1 MFKFKKLVF
10 RGDFNAASLI
20 IILAPIVIQ
29 IGSKLTSL
37 PGYNSINGIAYKDAV
52 NWELCSKSLAI
63 YGQFPSNIN
72 DWCLRRPIHIE
83 IVSMIYRIL
92 NSFDLLYFCS
102 SVLFSITLFFL
113 FKYLTQV
120 FSSLVSIC
128 VVTASLFFWII
139 FANNMM
145 LSETLALILGNVAS
159 IYLLR
164 SIKSISLSNITILYI
179 TLILVELIRPGN
191 ILIYI
196 APIFLLINFVK
207 KIKNKISI
215 VVLMLS
221 VPFLYAFVLKSIANL
236 LGYSSYQ
243 TAGNT
248 WATIYG
254 LANSNSTWQEAYAM
268 IPVGV
273 GNSEIVTNQ
282 YLKNRTLE
290 ALSDHP
296 LSIFQSLIENFFYMF
311 SDVFPFFSPVNFFI
325 PNFFQALIFLIQ
337 SILLFLLIIQIK
349 KNKCNFAFKFF
360 SIFVIASSLI
370 FYAASWKSEASR
382 ALAPT
387 LILLIITIFCFTY
400 KIKSNTSL
408 TLKSLN
414 GQNSSKSN
422 KQIFISLLII
432 LIPLV
437 FLSSTMLLNRIPDT
451 RIYKLT
457 ADCKSKSFQFDYKT
471 VESIEID
478 SIRSFSVF
486 SWSELIKKLPS
497 GVLIQGLAL
506 EGEQINAY
514 TVFLP
519 GRTQVD
525 TKFIQS
531 TCFSLSGETIY
542 TPVLHELNFR
552 EVFIP

>member
-1 MFKFKKLVF
+1 MLKFKQLEF
-10 RGDFNAASLI
+10 RGDFNATSIFLTLSPVI
-20 IILAPIVIQ
+20 IQ
-29 IGSKLTSL
+29 IISKLTAL
-37 PGYNSINGIAYKDAV
+37 PGYNDINGIAYKDAV

-83 IVSMIYRIL
+83 IISMFYRIL
-92 NSFDLLYFCS
+92 NSFDLLYFCAS
-102 SVLFSITLFFL
+102 LLFSITLFFL
-113 FKYLTQV
+113 FKHLTQV
-120 FSSLVSIC
+120 FSFLVSIC

-164 SIKSISLSNITILYI
+164 SIMSLSLSNITILYT
-179 TLILVELIRPGN
+179 TLILIELIRPGN

-196 APIFLLINFVK
+196 APIFLLINFAK
-207 KIKNKISI
+207 KIKTKISI
-215 VVLMLS
+215 VVLILS
-221 VPFLYAFVLKSIANL
+221 VPFLYVFILKSLAKL
-236 LGYSSYQ
+236 LGYDSYQ

-268 IPVGV
+268 IPSGV
-273 GNSEIVTNQ
+273 GNSEIITNQ

-290 ALSDHP
+290 ELSNHP
-296 LSIFQSLIENFFYMF
+296 LSIVQSLVENFFYMF

-325 PNFFQALIFLIQ
+325 PNFLQTIFFLIQ
-337 SILLFLLIIQIK
+337 SLLILLLSIKVK
-349 KNKCNFAFKFF
+349 KNKSNFAFKFF
-360 SIFVIASSLI
+360 SIFVISSSLI
-370 FYAASWKSEASR
+370 FYAASWKSEAPR

-387 LILLIITIFCFTY
+387 LILLIITIFCFTC
-400 KIKSNTSL
+400 KVKSNISL
-408 TLKSLN
+408 TLMSSN

-422 KQIFISLLII
+422 KQILNSTLII

-451 RIYKLT
+451 RTYNLT
-457 ADCKSKSFQFDYKT
+457 TDCKSKSFKFDFKT
-471 VESIEID
+471 VESVEID
-478 SIRSFSVF
+478 SIQSFSVF
-486 SWSELIKKLPS
+486 GWSELIKKLPS

-506 EGEQINAY
+506 EGERIDAY

-519 GRTQVD
+519 DHMQVD
-525 TKFIQS
+525 AKFIQS
-531 TCFSLSGETIY
+531 TCFSFNSESIY
-542 TPVLHELNFR
+542 SPILKELNFQ
-552 EVFIP
+552 EVSIA

>member
-1 MFKFKKLVF
+1 MLKFKRLVF
-10 RGDFNAASLI
+10 RGNINAAFLI

-29 IGSKLTSL
+29 IGSRLTSL

-52 NWELCSKSLAI
+52 NWELCSKSLAT
-63 YGQFPSNIN
+63 YGQFPNNIN

-102 SVLFSITLFFL
+102 SLLFSITLFFL
-113 FKYLTQV
+113 FKYLVQV
-120 FSSLVSIC
+120 FSSSVSIC

-164 SIKSISLSNITILYI
+164 SIKSISLSNITILYT

-196 APIFLLINFVK
+196 APIFLLINFAK
-207 KIKNKISI
+207 KIKAKISI
-215 VVLMLS
+215 FVLMLS
-221 VPFLYAFVLKSIANL
+221 VPFLYAFILKSIAKL
-236 LGYSSYQ
+236 IGYSSYQ

-254 LANSNSTWQEAYAM
+254 LANSNSTWQEAYAI
-268 IPVGV
+268 IPGGV
-273 GNSEIVTNQ
+273 GNSEIITNQ

-290 ALSDHP
+290 ELSDHP
-296 LSIFQSLIENFFYMF
+296 LSIFQSLIENFFHMF
-311 SDVFPFFSPVNFFI
+311 SEVFPFISPVNFFI
-325 PNFFQALIFLIQ
+325 PNLFQALFFLIQ
-337 SILLFLLIIQIK
+337 FILLFLLFMKIK
-349 KNKCNFAFKFF
+349 KNKSNFAFKLF

-370 FYAASWKSEASR
+370 FYAASWKSEAPR

-387 LILLIITIFCFTY
+387 LILLIITIFCFTH
-400 KIKSNTSL
+400 KIKPNTSL

-414 GQNSSKSN
+414 GQNSSKSI
-422 KQIFISLLII
+422 KQISSSILII

-451 RIYKLT
+451 RTYNLT
-457 ADCKSKSFQFDYKT
+457 ADCKSESFQFDYKT

-478 SIRSFSVF
+478 SVRSFSVF

-506 EGEQINAY
+506 EGERIDAY

-519 GRTQVD
+519 NRTQVD
-525 TKFIQS
+525 AKFIQS
-531 TCFSLSGETIY
+531 TCFRFNDESIY
-542 TPVLHELNFR
+542 SPVLRELNFQ
-552 EVFIP
+552 EVSIA

>member
-1 MFKFKKLVF
+1 MFKFKKLIF
-10 RGDFNAASLI
+10 RGDFSATSILLTSSPI
-20 IILAPIVIQ
+20 IIQ
-29 IGSKLTSL
+29 IISKLTSL

-63 YGQFPSNIN
+63 YGQFPDNIN

-83 IVSMIYRIL
+83 IVSMVYRIL

-102 SVLFSITLFFL
+102 SFLFSITLYFL
-113 FKYLTQV
+113 FKYLKQV
-120 FSSLVSIC
+120 FSYLTSIC
-128 VVTASLFFWII
+128 VVTASLFLWVI

-159 IYLLR
+159 IYLLKI
-164 SIKSISLSNITILYI
+164 IKSKSLSNITILY
-179 TLILVELIRPGN
+179 TALILVELIRPGN

-196 APIFLLINFVK
+196 ATIFLFINFAK
-207 KIKNKISI
+207 KIKVKISI

-221 VPFLYAFVLKSIANL
+221 VPFLYIIILKSLAKL

-268 IPVGV
+268 IPRSV
-273 GNSEIVTNQ
+273 GNSEIITNQ

-290 ALSDHP
+290 EVSDHP
-296 LSIFQSLIENFFYMF
+296 LSIFQSLVENFFHMF
-311 SDVFPFFSPVNFFI
+311 SNIFPFFSPVNFFI
-325 PNFFQALIFLIQ
+325 PNFFQILFFLIQ
-337 SILLFLLIIQIK
+337 SILLFLLFIKIK
-349 KNKCNFAFKFF
+349 KSKANFAFKFF

-370 FYAASWKSEASR
+370 FYAASWKSEAPR

-387 LILLIITIFCFTY
+387 LILVIITIFCFIY
-400 KIKSNTSL
+400 KIKSNISL

-414 GQNSSKSN
+414 DINSFKSN
-422 KQIFISLLII
+422 KQIFISALII
-432 LIPLV
+432 LIPLML
-437 FLSSTMLLNRIPDT
+437 LSSTIFLNRIPD
-451 RIYKLT
+451 IHSYNLT
-457 ADCKSKSFQFDYKT
+457 ANCKSKSFQFDHKT

-478 SIRSFSVF
+478 SIRSFSAF
-486 SWSELIKKLPS
+486 SWSELIEKLPS
-497 GVLIQGLAL
+497 GVLIQGLAR
-506 EGEQINAY
+506 EGKRIDAY

-519 GRTQVD
+519 GRMQVD

-531 TCFSLSGETIY
+531 TCFILKGESIY
-542 TPVLHELNFR
+542 APVLQELNFQ
-552 EVFIP
+552 EVSIA